1 MKIFILNGQGG
12 AGKDTFKQL
21 VAEELGDKGTVGTTS
36 MIAYTKQ
43 VAEKFGWCGDKE
55 LKDRKMLSQLKD
67 LLTEWDD
74 SPFVSTCIMAK
85 QMEKDGV
92 TCCFIDAREPEDI
105 KRLQEKFNCQSI
117 LIIRGEKKNY
127 GNHADDLVFSIPYD
141 IQINNSGTL
150 EDLRRSAALFV
161 NSYLIGGNVE

>member
-12 AGKDTFKQL
+12 VGKDEFKQL
-21 VAEELGDKGTVGTTS
+21 VAEELGDRGTVGTTS
-36 MIAYTKQ
+36 MIAYAKQ
-43 VAEKFGWCGDKE
+43 VAEKFGWCGGKE

-74 SPFVSTCIMAK
+74 SPFVSTCIMVK

-105 KRLQEKFNCQSI
+105 KRLQEKFNCQSV

-150 EDLRRSAALFV
+150 EDLRCAAALFV
-161 NSYLIGGNVE
+161 NSYLIEGNAE